1 MLVAACQR
9 LCWLRRDVWEG
20 LSPRGQHLCRHIVAD
35 PGEELVVGWDGA
47 PSYITE
53 SDLSLEQL
61 QKFRA
66 NPASLS
72 CVAGSCAGLPMAEL
86 GVACAGEGRWRRLAH
101 RYVAAGLC
109 SQIVK
114 RNCEAGRAN

>member
-1 MLVAACQR
+1 MLVAACKR

-66 NPASLS
+66 NPASLLR
-72 CVAGSCAGLPMAEL
+72 CWVLRWVAGG
-86 GVACAGEGRWRRLAH
+86 
-101 RYVAAGLC
+101 
-109 SQIVK
+109 
-114 RNCEAGRAN
+114 